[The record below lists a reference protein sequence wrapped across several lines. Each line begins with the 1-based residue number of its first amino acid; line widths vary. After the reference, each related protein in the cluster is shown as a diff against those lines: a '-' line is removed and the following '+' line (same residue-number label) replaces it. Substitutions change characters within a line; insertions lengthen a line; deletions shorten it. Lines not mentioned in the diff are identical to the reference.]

1 MKSKQKEKRKIK
13 ILVLCTG
20 NSCRSQMAE
29 GWLKSMLGNM
39 AEIYSAG
46 LEAHGINPYMKKA
59 MEEVGIDVSGHTSN
73 LMSDYKEFYF
83 DYVITVCNHARD
95 NCPYFKNT
103 SKTISYSFDD
113 PADANGTYEE
123 QLRVYKKVRDQIRQ
137 FCSDFCE
144 EEFTK

>member
-1 MKSKQKEKRKIK
+1 
-13 ILVLCTG
+13 
-20 NSCRSQMAE
+20 
-29 GWLKSMLGNM
+29 
-39 AEIYSAG
+39 
-46 LEAHGINPYMKKA
+46 MKKA
-59 MEEVGIDVSGHTSN
+59 MDDVGIYVSSHTSN

-137 FCSDFCE
+137 FCLDFCE